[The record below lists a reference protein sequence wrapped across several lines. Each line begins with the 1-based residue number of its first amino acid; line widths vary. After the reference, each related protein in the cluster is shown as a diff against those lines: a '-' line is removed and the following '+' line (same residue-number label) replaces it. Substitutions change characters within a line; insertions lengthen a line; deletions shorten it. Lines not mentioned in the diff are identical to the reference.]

1 MPGAGEPPVSL
12 AVMMLL
18 RLLITWANDCAP
30 ALEALLAP
38 PGHLPMLL
46 ELAQKRYPAAIPLC
60 HECTTHTSCTGP
72 SLSPARCNELN
83 LFRMD

>member
-1 MPGAGEPPVSL
+1 MSL

-18 RLLITWANDCAP
+18 RLLITWAHDCPP

-46 ELAQKRYPAAIPLC
+46 ELAQERYLAAIPSC
-60 HECTTHTSCTGP
+60 HECLTHNILRWSLFVP
-72 SLSPARCNELN
+72 SQ
-83 LFRMD
+83 MQ